1 MGETRSGT
9 ARISGATRS
18 AARDCQ
24 NLEDHLLFNGDQN
37 AGPGPEVVLGI
48 TLPRASDSPGR
59 ETART
64 SQTTCSSTGTM
75 CSTGTG
81 T

>member
-1 MGETRSGT
+1 MGGTRSGS
-9 ARISGATRS
+9 ARISGAARS
-18 AARDCQ
+18 AARDGQ

-37 AGPGPEVVLGI
+37 AGPGPEVVLGNI
-48 TLPRASDSPGR
+48 LPRASDSPGR
-59 ETART
+59 ETAGT
-64 SQTTCSSTGTM
+64 SQTTFFSTGTM

>member
-1 MGETRSGT
+1 MGGTRSGT

-24 NLEDHLLFNGDQN
+24 NLEDHLLFNGDRN
-37 AGPGPEVVLGI
+37 AGPGPEVVLEI

-59 ETART
+59 GTASA